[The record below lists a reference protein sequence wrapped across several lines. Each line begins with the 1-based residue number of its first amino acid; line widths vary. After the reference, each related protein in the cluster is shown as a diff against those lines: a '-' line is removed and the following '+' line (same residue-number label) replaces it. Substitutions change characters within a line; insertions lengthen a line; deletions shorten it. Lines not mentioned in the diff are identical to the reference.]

1 MSPHSKIPNQ
11 NTTMPDTSLPTIDIN
26 DIALIV
32 QLIDVCSTR
41 GAFRGEELAT
51 VGAMRTKFAEIVK
64 SQQAPAPAEAP
75 KAE

>member
-1 MSPHSKIPNQ
+1 
-11 NTTMPDTSLPTIDIN
+11 MPDTSSKPTIEIN
-26 DIALIV
+26 DLVAVV

-51 VGAMRTKFAEIVK
+51 VGAMRNKFSEIVK
-64 SQQAPAPAEAP
+64 SQQPPAAEAP

>member
-1 MSPHSKIPNQ
+1 
-11 NTTMPDTSLPTIDIN
+11 MPDTSLPTIDIN
-26 DIALIV
+26 DIASVV

-41 GAFRGEELAT
+41 GAFRGEELLI

-64 SQQAPAPAEAP
+64 SQQAPAPNSEAP

>member
-1 MSPHSKIPNQ
+1 
-11 NTTMPDTSLPTIDIN
+11 MPDTSLPTIDIN
-26 DIALIV
+26 DIAAVV
-32 QLIDVCSTR
+32 QLIDIVSTR

-64 SQQAPAPAEAP
+64 SQQPPAAEAP

>member
-1 MSPHSKIPNQ
+1 
-11 NTTMPDTSLPTIDIN
+11 MPDTSSKPTIDIN
-26 DIALIV
+26 DIASVV

-51 VGAMRTKFAEIVK
+51 VGGLRTKLTEIVK
-64 SQQAPAPAEAP
+64 ANQPAPESP

>member
-1 MSPHSKIPNQ
+1 
-11 NTTMPDTSLPTIDIN
+11 MPDTSSPTIDIN
-26 DIALIV
+26 DIAAVV

-51 VGAMRTKFAEIVK
+51 VGGLRTKLTEIVK
-64 SQQAPAPAEAP
+64 ANQPAPDAP